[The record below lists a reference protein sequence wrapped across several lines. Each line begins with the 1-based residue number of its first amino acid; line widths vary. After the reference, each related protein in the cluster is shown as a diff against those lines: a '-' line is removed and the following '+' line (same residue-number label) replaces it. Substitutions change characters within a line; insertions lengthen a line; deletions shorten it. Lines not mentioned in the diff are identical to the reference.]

1 MTSTSSNK
9 IEIRAENY
17 EDLRDN
23 ISTTGLFDILDC
35 AIEIECPLDAST
47 SELQKITTLLESV
60 INVTDILILSGVY
73 SDDNQYVI
81 TAREVSVSQVE
92 GRVNTKKKNN

>member
-1 MTSTSSNK
+1 MTSTSNNK

-17 EDLRDN
+17 EELRDSV
-23 ISTTGLFDILDC
+23 STSGLFDILDC

-73 SDDNQYVI
+73 SDDNYYTI
-81 TAREVSVSQVE
+81 TAREVPVSQVE
-92 GRVNTKKKNN
+92 GRTKFKKK